1 MNPFQV
7 FKYSVLVILVV
18 LFCTIL
24 FQSGL
29 KYRKKITSY
38 QKTSINEDKL
48 LYPSVSI
55 CKKYT
60 FDDYIDEELLN
71 HTFSMSE
78 KQDLI
83 KKNAWLRE
91 RAIIFVGHASM
102 LGMTYPCLTTLGGT
116 DAGKLCSF
124 PSPDYF
130 SNPCDF
136 DQTQKKV
143 CFTRM
148 QDNGEKYYSK
158 RGELKWGFCPKG
170 CNGEIANQTSPYN
183 LASKEELWEGDL
195 FDLRSWGVGICHTY
209 NPPEPSDTDLTSR
222 LVLLLGSVNDPGSTW
237 LDSFQVYLHERGQFW
252 PRADLVPMLSVLNGT
267 EMEANF
273 RVGKVKGLGHQQ
285 PCTMEKDYS
294 LTSCIMTHVF
304 RETGCSFRAET
315 NTMSCARSEDVP
327 NYFNTLVW
335 AKTASVAEL
344 YQKTNCLPKCSFTE
358 YQVKQ

>member
-38 QKTSINEDKL
+38 QKTSVNEDKL

-60 FDDYIDEELLN
+60 FDNYIDEELLN

-83 KKNAWLRE
+83 QQNAWLRE
-91 RAIIFVGHASM
+91 RAVIFLGHANM

-143 CFTRM
+143 CYTRM
-148 QDNGEKYYSK
+148 QDNGDKYWSES
-158 RGELKWGFCPKG
+158 GEEKWGFCPKG
-170 CNGEIANQTSPYN
+170 CNGEIANQSSPFN

-195 FDLRSWGVGICHTY
+195 FDLRSWDVGICHTY

-222 LVLLLGSVNDPGSTW
+222 LVLLLGSVDDPGSTW
-237 LDSFQVYLHERGQFW
+237 LDSFQVYLHEKGQFW

-267 EMEANF
+267 EIEASFNV
-273 RVGKVKGLGHQQ
+273 RNVKGLGYQQ
-285 PCTMEKDYS
+285 PCTMEKDYN
-294 LTSCIMTHVF
+294 LTSCIMAHVF
-304 RETGCSFRAET
+304 RETGCNFKAET
-315 NTMSCARSEDVP
+315 NTMSCPRSEDVS